1 MSLLRDPIPVLR
13 RKKRPAES
21 LGREEPETAPLD
33 ASEAEAL
40 MMDESDEEEDGSDA
54 EPTLGEPTLA
64 SLPPTS
70 FLDRTHTRMRDWRG
84 SVFRSCVPCKSLRSA
99 ASSAGDMTGGVAVMP
114 ANTGSGSRMQFCQ
127 KTVSKS
133 CGVSVLPSKQR

>member
-70 FLDRTHTRMRDWRG
+70 FLDRTHTPHARLAWVCFQILCALQVTPLSGQQRRRYDRRWR
-84 SVFRSCVPCKSLRSA
+84 
-99 ASSAGDMTGGVAVMP
+99 
-114 ANTGSGSRMQFCQ
+114 
-127 KTVSKS
+127 
-133 CGVSVLPSKQR
+133 